1 MLKIKTRL
9 LEAATLPVVMVI
21 SVLILLVVLFV
32 YSLWD
37 MNFLYYASYH
47 YKKQQQE
54 NLNSAIVL
62 YSNDS
67 TFLRDYNEE
76 KVFRLYETDSASTV
90 RFFTQQW
97 GFYESVNVSSHN
109 GNFSWTRKVHCLL
122 KKNYPTGLP
131 LWKWKSFHPAVIFSI
146 SF

>member
-1 MLKIKTRL
+1 MLNAKTRL
-9 LEAATLPVVMVI
+9 KAATLPMVLVI

-37 MNFLYYASYH
+37 MNFLYYSSFH

-67 TFLRDYNEE
+67 TFLKDYDEE
-76 KVFRLYETDSASTV
+76 KIFRLYETDSASTV
-90 RFFTQQW
+90 SCITQQW
-97 GFYESVNVSSHN
+97 GCFFAQRELFHD
-109 GNFSWTRKVHCLL
+109 KVIGQ
-122 KKNYPTGLP
+122 KTGMRSPCCP
-131 LWKWKSFHPAVIFSI
+131 LAMRQKQGIDPFRRYGDPG
-146 SF
+146 

>member
-1 MLKIKTRL
+1 MLNRNNR

-37 MNFLYYASYH
+37 MNFLYYSSYH

-76 KVFRLYETDSASTV
+76 KNFRLYETDSASTV
-90 RFFTQQW
+90 RFFSQQW

-109 GNFSWTRKVHCLL
+109 GNFSFTRLL
-122 KKNYPTGLP
+122 GKKQECDHKAA
-131 LWKWKSFHPAVIFSI
+131 LWLCDRNRALSLD
-146 SF
+146 